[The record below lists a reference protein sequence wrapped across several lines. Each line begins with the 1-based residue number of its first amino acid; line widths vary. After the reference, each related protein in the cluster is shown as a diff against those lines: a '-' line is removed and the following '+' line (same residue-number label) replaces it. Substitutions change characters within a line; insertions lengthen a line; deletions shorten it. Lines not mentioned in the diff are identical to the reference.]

1 MRALPVTIPAAAGAV
16 FLAWGLIAS
25 MGGGRCGNT
34 AHEGGVDS
42 WAFVGVFTALMFGIF
57 GATILARRL
66 VAWQGLAPAGLLVLA
81 IALGAQLGWA
91 IGMAW
96 AGCAWEEGPALA
108 LTLFAVP
115 GTILG
120 FVSGSILRHAKA

>member
-34 AHEGGVDS
+34 VQDGGVDS

-57 GATILARRL
+57 GATLLARRL
-66 VAWQGLAPAGLLVLA
+66 IAWQALAMTALLVLT

-91 IGMAW
+91 IGMSI
-96 AGCAWEEGPALA
+96 AGCEWEEGPALT

-115 GTILG
+115 GALLG
-120 FVSGSILRHAKA
+120 YASGWILRRAKA